1 MSLLGRSILILAL
14 ACAIYALVVALSSRS
29 AHRRRNLASAERGAY
44 GFFALIS
51 AAMGVMWFALT
62 TDHFELRN
70 VAEYTSSTLGFQ
82 FKLSALWASQAG
94 SLLLWAWI
102 LSAFSALV
110 VWQNRDKHRE
120 LMPVVIA
127 VLMAIGIFFTILL
140 SFVTS
145 PFEALALVPEEGRGL
160 NPLLQNP
167 YMVSHPPLLYLGYV
181 GLAIPFAFAIAA
193 LVTGRLDASWITAIR
208 KWTVVAWLFLGV
220 GILLGSRWAYEE
232 LGWGGYWAWDPV
244 ENAAFMP
251 WLVATAF
258 IHSVMVQERRG
269 MLRVWNMILVVLTFS
284 LALFGTFLTRSGVV
298 ASVHAFGE
306 STLGPWFLAFI
317 AVVLTVSAA
326 LIVYRLPMLRSRHSL
341 ESYVSR
347 EGIFLFN
354 NLLLVGLAFAVFW
367 GTVFPILSEA
377 ARGTRITVGQG
388 YYDQVAVPIGLAILV
403 LTGVG
408 PLIPWRKA
416 SLRQLWGKFWWPIAI
431 AIVVGFGLLAFTDA
445 WDSPLAAGV
454 FMAAAFVV
462 CSVGGEFWRGMKV
475 RHALG
480 GISWPGA
487 LASIVSRNRRRY
499 GGYIVHIGV
508 AVLFV
513 GLAGS
518 SAFASQGDF
527 SLQRGEIGEVDG
539 YQFRYEEASRGAD
552 EHAGTVS
559 VKLGVFK
566 DGDRI
571 GTMDPSVRFF
581 FADEQRSTEVA
592 VDSGPTRDLYIV
604 LAGLTEDGTARFSVF
619 VNPLVSW
626 IWTSCLLIVIGG
638 LIGIWPS
645 GVMRRVTQSVRAP
658 ADDKAA
664 ANP

>member
-1 MSLLGRSILILAL
+1 
-14 ACAIYALVVALSSRS
+14 
-29 AHRRRNLASAERGAY
+29 
-44 GFFALIS
+44 
-51 AAMGVMWFALT
+51 
-62 TDHFELRN
+62 
-70 VAEYTSSTLGFQ
+70 
-82 FKLSALWASQAG
+82 
-94 SLLLWAWI
+94 
-102 LSAFSALV
+102 
-110 VWQNRDKHRE
+110 
-120 LMPVVIA
+120 
-127 VLMAIGIFFTILL
+127 
-140 SFVTS
+140 
-145 PFEALALVPEEGRGL
+145 
-160 NPLLQNP
+160 
-167 YMVSHPPLLYLGYV
+167 
-181 GLAIPFAFAIAA
+181 
-193 LVTGRLDASWITAIR
+193 
-208 KWTVVAWLFLGV
+208 
-220 GILLGSRWAYEE
+220 
-232 LGWGGYWAWDPV
+232 
-244 ENAAFMP
+244 
-251 WLVATAF
+251 
-258 IHSVMVQERRG
+258 
-269 MLRVWNMILVVLTFS
+269 MLRVWNMVLVVLTFS
-284 LALFGTFLTRSGVV
+284 LALFGTFLTRSGVI

-317 AVVLTVSAA
+317 AIVMTVGAA

-388 YYDQVAVPIGLAILV
+388 YYDQIAVPIGLALLV

-416 SLRQLWGKFWWPIAI
+416 SARQLWAKFWWPIAI
-431 AIVVGFGLLAFTDA
+431 AVVVGVGLFAFTDA
-445 WDSPLAAGV
+445 WNSPLAAGV
-454 FMAAAFVV
+454 FMAATFVV
-462 CSVGGEFWRGMKV
+462 SSVAGEFWRGMRV

-487 LASIVSRNRRRY
+487 LGSIVARNRRRY

-527 SLQRGEIGEVDG
+527 ALQRGEVAEVDG
-539 YQFRYEEASRGAD
+539 YQFRYEEAARGAD

-559 VKLGVFK
+559 VKLGVFEN
-566 DGDRI
+566 GDRI
-571 GTMDPSVRFF
+571 GTMDPAVRFF

-592 VDSGPTRDLYIV
+592 VDSGPTRDLYVV

-626 IWTSCLLIVIGG
+626 IWTSGLLILIGG

-645 GVMRRVTQSVRAP
+645 GLLRRVTASAP
-658 ADDKAA
+658 EPASDKAA
-664 ANP
+664 ASP